1 MKPSGADSPLGRKD
15 LLVAARSALL
25 DALEA
30 LEAQRDAVIVI
41 GAQAIYLRTKASHV
55 ALAEATKDSDL
66 AIDPRE
72 LAEHPK
78 VEEAMTIA
86 RFYPNPFSNNP
97 GEWMNPAGIPVDL
110 MVPEALSGP
119 GAAGARGARIP
130 PHSRRATRRA
140 VGLEAALIDNSVLDV
155 AALDPSD
162 ARVYRVHVAG
172 LAALLVAKLHKLG
185 ERALGNPDRLID
197 KDAHD
202 IYRILVDGPTDEL
215 APTVTRLMAD
225 ELAGRVTLQAVEY
238 LRELFA
244 AGPDATGSEMAGR
257 AEEGIGDPAFVSQSV
272 SFLAADL
279 VEAIEALPPVAK

>member
-1 MKPSGADSPLGRKD
+1 MNPSGADSPVGRED
-15 LLVAARSALL
+15 VLVAARSALL

-41 GAQAIYLRTKASHV
+41 GAQAIYLQTKASPV

-72 LAEHPK
+72 LVDDPK
-78 VEEAMTIA
+78 VEEAMTNA
-86 RFYPNPFSNNP
+86 RFYRNPFSGNP
-97 GEWMNPAGIPVDL
+97 GAWMNPTGIPVDL

-119 GAAGARGARIP
+119 GTARTRGARIP
-130 PHSRRATRRA
+130 PHSPRATRRA
-140 VGLEAALIDNSVLDV
+140 VGLEAALVDNSVLDV
-155 AALDPSD
+155 SALDPSD
-162 ARVYRVHVAG
+162 ARVYRVRVAG
-172 LAALLVAKLHKLG
+172 LAALLVAKLHEVG
-185 ERALGNPDRLID
+185 ERALENPDRLID

-202 IYRILVDGPTDEL
+202 IYRILVDGATEEL
-215 APTVTRLMAD
+215 AATVTRLAAD
-225 ELAGRVTLQAVEY
+225 ELAGSVTLKAIGY

-279 VEAIEALPPVAK
+279 VEAIEES